1 MEAQV
6 LPLPDGR
13 RIAYRRAEGRAP
25 GVVFLAGFRSDMT
38 GTKAHFLEA
47 WARARGQAYVR
58 FDYTG
63 HGQSSGD
70 FLASGI
76 GDWAHDAREV
86 VQRVCADL
94 GTDFEEVDITTSP
107 ELMDAYA
114 EQIPV
119 TLVDGRQHDFW
130 RVDER
135 RLRAALA

>member
-1 MEAQV
+1 MSTMGARV
-6 LPLPDGR
+6 TLYSR
-13 RIAYRRAEGRAP
+13 P
-25 GVVFLAGFRSDMT
+25 GCHLCD
-38 GTKAHFLEA
+38 
-47 WARARGQAYVR
+47 
-58 FDYTG
+58 
-63 HGQSSGD
+63 
-70 FLASGI
+70 
-76 GDWAHDAREV
+76 DAREV

-107 ELMDAYA
+107 ELMDAYG